1 MFKLRKIL
9 DLFKVTVHFIWSPA
23 AIPSRRDSEWGRHQ
37 VWLNIIWITLHITLS
52 MNISI
57 CITNRFAYKQLP
69 QFQFQPGYVF
79 NVGEIIESLVMSI
92 FLFWWRPFR
101 CICVCLQVN
110 EEVSA
115 EPTTDT
121 ELKDVTEAERREV
134 SRINSCGVQVETST
148 TQKMEQG
155 FIRL

>member
-1 MFKLRKIL
+1 M
-9 DLFKVTVHFIWSPA
+9 
-23 AIPSRRDSEWGRHQ
+23 
-37 VWLNIIWITLHITLS
+37 
-52 MNISI
+52 
-57 CITNRFAYKQLP
+57 
-69 QFQFQPGYVF
+69 
-79 NVGEIIESLVMSI
+79 
-92 FLFWWRPFR
+92 
-101 CICVCLQVN
+101 CLQVN